1 PLRAQN
7 PVFNCSCLSTQAV
20 LFTNTCCGVIPNLCP
35 VASNCYSSSV
45 VPPPGYTC
53 SQTPAPGTP
62 VCSSTPIN
70 FVFTE
75 NGTSLSVTCVV
86 AYYVG
91 VTTNRFTL
99 VCPPN
104 QVVLCN
110 ATNWTFPSPH

>member
-1 PLRAQN
+1 MNTVLRKHAVWWKSTRKTTEAYPDRMFTPLKRGINEFSLILILAGALLTSLTLHAQT

-62 VCSSTPIN
+62 
-70 FVFTE
+70 
-75 NGTSLSVTCVV
+75 
-86 AYYVG
+86 
-91 VTTNRFTL
+91 
-99 VCPPN
+99 
-104 QVVLCN
+104 
-110 ATNWTFPSPH
+110 